1 MLILLTITLIN
12 ILAFTLIGIDKY
24 KSRHNRWRIREKTFF
39 TVAALG
45 GSVGIMVGMY
55 FFRHK
60 TRHTSFVWGIP
71 IILILQVAM
80 ICYYIFA

>member
-1 MLILLTITLIN
+1 MHSSMLILLTITLIN

-45 GSVGIMVGMY
+45 GSVDNGGYV

-60 TRHTSFVWGIP
+60 TRHTSFYGVY
-71 IILILQVAM
+71 L
-80 ICYYIFA
+80 